1 MKRRTGLVYAG
12 IAALFIVLAGCSK
25 KTETASQTGGDSL
38 LSTNPQ
44 EQGQGNLTPQQG
56 YASQSPP
63 PARTSAPA
71 PSHPRTSTRNLVT
84 MPSGTAIQVKV
95 NEAIST
101 ETANVGDAWSGTVE
115 NAVIVG
121 DHVVIPA
128 GATIHGVVSTSK
140 PAQKGD
146 RATL

>member
-1 MKRRTGLVYAG
+1 MRQSRRVAGPFEAHSHLEVRFLAGRRREAYARLSPAAFSGRPRGDRNDREGGPMKRRTGLVYAG

-71 PSHPRTSTRNLVT
+71 PS
-84 MPSGTAIQVKV
+84 
-95 NEAIST
+95 
-101 ETANVGDAWSGTVE
+101 
-115 NAVIVG
+115 
-121 DHVVIPA
+121 
-128 GATIHGVVSTSK
+128 
-140 PAQKGD
+140 
-146 RATL
+146 